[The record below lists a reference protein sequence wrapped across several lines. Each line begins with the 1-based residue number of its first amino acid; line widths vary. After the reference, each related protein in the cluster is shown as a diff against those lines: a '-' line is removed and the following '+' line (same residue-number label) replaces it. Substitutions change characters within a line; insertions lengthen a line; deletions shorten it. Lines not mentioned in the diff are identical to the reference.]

1 MLINLFKTLV
11 SKRRNPI
18 LWLLVNSYNDTREQ
32 KVEKSIREVIQ
43 QHQQPIVEKNS
54 RIKEHA
60 NFVNNI
66 TRRDQSIKAETEARE
81 KRLVERDILATDAM
95 TGLEFEMFIAQL
107 YEDLG
112 YKAEVT
118 PGSGDQGVDV
128 IITDKN
134 KLRSAIQTKRYKGS
148 VGNAAVQEVIAGR
161 IFHKCSK
168 SMVIANST
176 FTRSAI
182 SLAKQDGKVELIDR
196 DALSLLIYQAKRK
209 KL

>member
-1 MLINLFKTLV
+1 MLNNIFKTLF

-18 LWLLVNSYNDTREQ
+18 LWFLVQSYNDSRKQEAEESSL
-32 KVEKSIREVIQ
+32 EKS
-43 QHQQPIVEKNS
+43 QQPLVEKNN
-54 RIKEHA
+54 RIIEHT

-66 TRRDQSIKAETEARE
+66 ARRDLSIRAETEARE

-95 TGLEFEMFIAQL
+95 TGREFEMFIAHL

-112 YKAEVT
+112 YKAVVT

-134 KLRSAIQTKRYKGS
+134 KLRSAIQTKRYEGS

-168 SMVIANST
+168 SMVITNSA

-196 DALSLLIYQAKRK
+196 DALSLLIYQAKNK
-209 KL
+209 KS